1 MEDVTNV
8 TTLVLNVLVLLTIV
22 THVKVTEL
30 VLQLVNV
37 QPDISKPLLK
47 TVQSVTINVLLV
59 LNSTTNV
66 LYVPKTE
73 LVNQLVIAQ
82 MVLITLKTKLYV
94 QLVTKNVKDVS
105 LAQITVS
112 LVPVT

>member
-1 MEDVTNV
+1 M
-8 TTLVLNVLVLLTIV
+8 TTHVLNVLVLLTIV

-47 TVQSVTINVLLV
+47 TVQSVTINVPLV

-82 MVLITLKTKLYV
+82 MVLIMLITKLYV
-94 QLVTKNVKDVS
+94 QLVTKNVKDVY
-105 LAQITVS
+105 LVLITVS
-112 LVPVT
+112 LVLVT